1 MFARISSII
10 GTTGRRLRQ
19 NADGSIAT
27 TFALALVPM
36 VGLIGTA
43 VDYSRAN
50 NIKAG
55 LQAALDSA
63 LLAGARDSTANWTNA
78 ALNVFNGT
86 FRPKRSS
93 TDTPNFPL
101 NRNGTFSA

>member
-43 VDYSRAN
+43 VDLAVVRE
-50 NIKAG
+50 G
-55 LQAALDSA
+55 RELT
-63 LLAGARDSTANWTNA
+63 LL
-78 ALNVFNGT
+78 L
-86 FRPKRSS
+86 
-93 TDTPNFPL
+93 TPEEL
-101 NRNGTFSA
+101 VV